1 MAVTVEP
8 TAAEVTRSVLAAARS
23 LTLTT
28 EGHRAELIG
37 SHTVEASGHLLVDV
51 PAESHLGM
59 EVAHAPGGTLE
70 TMIEFTDVAPVSVPD
85 RVRVRVSLS
94 GSLRLAD
101 DRTGPGPIALRFEPG
116 GITLEEGG
124 RSHDVGLDEL
134 RTAEPD
140 PLAETEAE
148 LLIHLAGAHQDAV
161 ELLSQ
166 LVEPRLLT
174 GVTRVD
180 PLRLD
185 RYGIVLRLQ
194 RLRGHRDV
202 RLGFP
207 TPLRNPVHA
216 VVQIQTLLA
225 HARTCPRRRA

>member
-1 MAVTVEP
+1 MPVAVEP
-8 TAAEVTRSVLAAARS
+8 TSAELVRSVLTAARS

-28 EGHRAELIG
+28 EGHRAELVG
-37 SHTVEASGHLLVDV
+37 SHTVEASGHLVIDV
-51 PAESHLGM
+51 PADSHLGV
-59 EVAHAPGGTLE
+59 EVAYAPGGALE

-85 RVRVRVSLS
+85 RIRVRVSLS
-94 GSLRLAD
+94 GWLRLAD
-101 DRTGPGPIALRFEPG
+101 GGAASIALRFEPD
-116 GITLEEGG
+116 GITVEEGG
-124 RSHDVGLDEL
+124 RSRDVGLDEL
-134 RTAEPD
+134 RLAEPD

-148 LLIHLAGAHQDAV
+148 LLLHLAGAHQDAV

-185 RYGIVLRLQ
+185 RYGIVLRL
-194 RLRGHRDV
+194 RRIRGHRDV

-207 TPLRNPVHA
+207 TPLRTPVHA

-225 HARTCPRRRA
+225 RARTCRRV

>member
-1 MAVTVEP
+1 MAVAVEP
-8 TAAEVTRSVLAAARS
+8 TAAELVRSVIAAARS

-28 EGHRAELIG
+28 EGHRAELVG
-37 SHTVEASGHLLVDV
+37 SHTVEAPGHLLIDV
-51 PAESHLGM
+51 PADSHLAM
-59 EVAHAPGGTLE
+59 EVAYAPGGALE

-94 GSLRLAD
+94 GCLRLAS
-101 DRTGPGPIALRFEPG
+101 GPPGTASVALRFDPD

-124 RSHDVGLDEL
+124 RSRDVGLDEL
-134 RTAEPD
+134 RLAEPD

-180 PLRLD
+180 PVRLD

-194 RLRGHRDV
+194 RPRGHRDV

-207 TPLRNPVHA
+207 APLRTPVHA

-225 HARTCPRRRA
+225 RARA